1 MVCSQTTK
9 IGRKRSKHYHGH
21 QKMSEEK
28 KILVVDDE
36 PDNASIFTM
45 GLEDDGFKV
54 DTFTDPLSALSAFK
68 EDMRRRKYDLLILDI
83 KMPDMNGFE
92 LYEQIKKLDS
102 KVKVCFLTAFGEGYT
117 EEFKKMFPSSSLG
130 VSFIRKPIRVDDL
143 VKKVK
148 EMIMT

>member
-1 MVCSQTTK
+1 
-9 IGRKRSKHYHGH
+9 
-21 QKMSEEK
+21 
-28 KILVVDDE
+28 
-36 PDNASIFTM
+36 M
-45 GLEDDGFKV
+45 GLEDGGFKV
-54 DTFTDPLSALSAFK
+54 DSFTDPLSALSVFK
-68 EDMRRRKYDLLILDI
+68 EDKRRKYDLLILDI

-92 LYEQIKKLDS
+92 LYEQIKKIDD

-148 EMIMT
+148 EIVMI

>member
-1 MVCSQTTK
+1 
-9 IGRKRSKHYHGH
+9 
-21 QKMSEEK
+21 MSEEK

-45 GLEDDGFKV
+45 CLEDAGYKV

-68 EDMRRRKYDLLILDI
+68 EDKRTKYDLLILDI

-92 LYEQIKKLDS
+92 LYEQMKKIDN
-102 KVKVCFLTAFGEGYT
+102 KVKVCFLTAYGEGYT
-117 EEFKKMFPSSSLG
+117 EEFKRMFPSSSLG

-148 EMIMT
+148 GMVMT

>member
-1 MVCSQTTK
+1 
-9 IGRKRSKHYHGH
+9 
-21 QKMSEEK
+21 MSEEK

-45 GLEDDGFKV
+45 CLEDAGYKV
-54 DTFTDPLSALSAFK
+54 DAFTDPLSALSAFK
-68 EDMRRRKYDLLILDI
+68 EDKRTKYDLLILDI

-92 LYEQIKKLDS
+92 LYEQMKKIDN
-102 KVKVCFLTAFGEGYT
+102 KVKVCFLTAYGEGYT
-117 EEFKKMFPSSSLG
+117 EEFKRMFPSSSLG

-148 EMIMT
+148 GMVMT

>member
-1 MVCSQTTK
+1 
-9 IGRKRSKHYHGH
+9 
-21 QKMSEEK
+21 MSEEK

-45 GLEDDGFKV
+45 GLEDGGFKV

-68 EDMRRRKYDLLILDI
+68 EDRWRRKYDLLILDI

-92 LYEQIKKLDS
+92 LYEQIKKIDD
-102 KVKVCFLTAFGEGYT
+102 KVKVCFLTAYGEGYT

-130 VSFIRKPIRVDDL
+130 VSFIRKPIRVDEL

-148 EMIMT
+148 EMVMA